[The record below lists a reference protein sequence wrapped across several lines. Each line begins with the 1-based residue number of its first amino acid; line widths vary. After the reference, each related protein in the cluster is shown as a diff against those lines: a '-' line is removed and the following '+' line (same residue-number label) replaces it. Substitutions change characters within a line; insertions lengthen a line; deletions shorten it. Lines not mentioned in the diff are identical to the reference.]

1 MLYEVITRKIILL
14 EVDLMMLKNLEN
26 YRLVLASK
34 SPRRQQLLRNLELE
48 FDVRPADLDE
58 VYPDELGMTAIP
70 VYVAQMKADALKDT
84 IQENE
89 LLITADTIVW
99 KDDKVLCKPKTRDE
113 AINMLRELSG
123 NQHQVIT
130 GMHLQSQN
138 KKVSFHAVTEV
149 WFDEMSE
156 DEIFY
161 YVDKYKPYDKAGAYG
176 IQEWIGYV
184 AIYKIEGSFY
194 NVMGLPVHK
203 LYQYLKE
210 F

>member
-1 MLYEVITRKIILL
+1 
-14 EVDLMMLKNLEN
+14 MMLKNLEN

-149 WFDEMSE
+149 WFEEMSE

>member
-1 MLYEVITRKIILL
+1 
-14 EVDLMMLKNLEN
+14 MMLKNLEN

-149 WFDEMSE
+149 WFDEMN
-156 DEIFY
+156 DEEILY

>member
-1 MLYEVITRKIILL
+1 
-14 EVDLMMLKNLEN
+14 MMLKNLEN
-26 YRLVLASK
+26 YKLVLASK

-48 FDVRPADLDE
+48 FEVRPVEMDE
-58 VYPDELGMTAIP
+58 AYPEELGMTAIAE
-70 VYVAQMKADALKDT
+70 YVAQAKADALLST
-84 IQENE
+84 LQVGE

-99 KDDKVLCKPKTRDE
+99 KDGKVLGKPKSRED
-113 AINMLRELSG
+113 AVGMLRELSG

-130 GMHLQSQN
+130 GMNIQTLN
-138 KKVSFHAVTEV
+138 KKISFHAVTEV

-156 DEIFY
+156 DEIIY
-161 YVDKYKPYDKAGAYG
+161 YVDKYKPYDKAGSYG